1 MIMGNIGKTGLFLF
15 AVMLGVTTFRVPH
28 SRAQMESDTLPV
40 FSVRCDTAD
49 LDRLTGEFWHDISI
63 PATCTVMEQ
72 SYPCELSLR
81 GRSTRYLPK
90 KSWEIRFPDA
100 DNVLGAERINL
111 NAEYLDSTMLRNHL
125 SMRLYDF
132 LGISAPRTDYA
143 QLYINGVYHGLFLQ
157 VEEVDEVFFA
167 RRGREASS
175 LYKCPVFMNGMAPLV
190 FSGDYRAVWVQRI
203 GREHENTEL
212 ETLFSE
218 IAYLDSTDF
227 AEKIP
232 GVLDIENVLRYFAAA
247 VFLESY
253 DCFAKNM
260 YLFRDRQSG
269 QFSIVPW
276 DNDATFGN
284 DWAGKR
290 SAVST
295 RFFYGHALMNQLLFQ
310 RLMEFEP
317 WRQRFMLRLR
327 HVQQAGILFLRE
339 EIAAAG
345 TRIRD
350 AVQRDTSRICDVSA
364 FDQKVAALRAWLDQR
379 SAYLD
384 TVEGYRRPP
393 LRSVTCTNPW
403 PTAAEPDVRIEL
415 TLPGVSR
422 AWVHLAD
429 HVDFSGPADSI
440 AFHRV
445 ELFDDGRHD
454 DGAAGD
460 GRFAG
465 TVSTAAFSDGVIP
478 WTILTQ
484 RYEYPGNGLLSL
496 GAAPTHTY
504 ALVKREGGNGGADD
518 IRFGHVTR
526 GGAEQ
531 FIEIINAGVDTVD
544 LSWCRIRTG
553 SPARIFFI
561 PPGTIAP
568 PQSTLIVAT
577 DTLAAKQYYPG
588 EPVVG
593 ETAFPSTVGDSLWL
607 LSPVHT
613 PLYSTVCTDITE
625 LTISYPRIVINEIN
639 YHPHEDLD
647 AGDWVELFN
656 PTDSAVD
663 LTGWSVRD
671 EDDDHRWFFPEHA
684 LLPARDFLVVYSDSA
699 AFHARHPDVP
709 HAYGE
714 MPFGFSAA
722 GDAVRLHAS
731 DGSVIDSLQYD
742 DDAPWP
748 VRADG
753 HGATLALRDPGA
765 DNSDPRSWF
774 ASQPGGTPGRAN
786 TYSAPAVVI
795 SEINYHS
802 SEEHDAGDWIELY
815 NPSPRVVDLSNWY
828 VTDSDDD
835 DRYYFALNTKL
846 AAGAWLVVYEDSAAF
861 HSHYPGV
868 THSAGPMGFGLNG
881 EADIVR
887 LCAWNDDL
895 VDSVAYRDDVPWLFD
910 CDGFGSTME
919 LMDPAADNAGPAA
932 WQTSVGHGTAGEA
945 NSGGV
950 RWPHSHIPAFNIR
963 HPYPNPAAGSV
974 TLDLTFREE
983 SAVHVR
989 LYDAAGSEVLT
1000 RVIPRA
1006 DAGRHIFTIDTH
1018 TLSQGMYFCSVR
1030 SPGGEAALFRLLIF
1044 R

>member
-1 MIMGNIGKTGLFLF
+1 MIMGNIGKTGLFFVGLI
-15 AVMLGVTTFRVPH
+15 LGALSAAPRTCPAQHVDAPL
-28 SRAQMESDTLPV
+28 RA
-40 FSVRCDTAD
+40 FSVTCDSVD
-49 LDRLTGEFWHDISI
+49 LDRLTREFWLDISI

-132 LGISAPRTDYA
+132 LGIPSPRTDHA
-143 QLYINGVYHGLFLQ
+143 ELYINGAYRGLFLQ

-167 RRGREASS
+167 RRGRDVSS
-175 LYKCPVFMNGMAPLV
+175 LYKCPVSMNGMAPLV
-190 FSGDYRAVWVQRI
+190 FSGDYRAVWEQDI
-203 GREHENTEL
+203 GREHANTEL

-218 IAYLDSTDF
+218 IAYLDSAAF

-232 GVLDIENVLRYFAAA
+232 GVVDIENVLRYFAAA

-260 YLFRDRQSG
+260 YLLRDGRSG
-269 QFSIVPW
+269 TYSIIPW

-284 DWAGKR
+284 DWQGKR
-290 SAVST
+290 SEIST

-339 EIAAAG
+339 EIDAAVK
-345 TRIRD
+345 RIQE
-350 AVQRDTSRICDVSA
+350 AVRQDTSRICDGEE
-364 FDQKVAALRAWLDQR
+364 FDHKVASLRTWMDER

-384 TVEGYRRPP
+384 TMEGYRRPP
-393 LRSVTCTNPW
+393 LQSVSCSNPW
-403 PTAAEPDVRIEL
+403 PTAADPDVRFEL

-445 ELFDDGRHD
+445 ELFDDGRHG
-454 DGAAGD
+454 DGAADD

-496 GAAPTHTY
+496 STAPTHTY
-504 ALVKREGGNGGADD
+504 ALVKREGGNGGARD
-518 IRFGHVTR
+518 IRFGRVTQ
-526 GGAEQ
+526 GGTEQ
-531 FIEIINAGVDTVD
+531 FIELVNTGSESVD
-544 LSWCRIRTG
+544 LSYCRIRTG
-553 SPARIFFI
+553 APARILLI
-561 PPGTIAP
+561 PPGTIVP
-568 PQSTLIVAT
+568 PRSTLIVAT
-577 DTLAAKQYYPG
+577 DTLAAKLYYPD
-588 EPVVG
+588 ERVVG
-593 ETAFPSTVGDSLWL
+593 ETAFPCAVGDSLRL
-607 LSPVHT
+607 LSPVHA
-613 PLYSTVCTDITE
+613 PLHSTVCTDITN
-625 LTISYPRIVINEIN
+625 LGISYPPIVINEIN
-639 YHPHEDLD
+639 YHPHEDFD

-656 PTDSAVD
+656 PSDSAAD
-663 LTGWSVRD
+663 LTGWSIRD
-671 EDDDHRWFFPEHA
+671 EEDAHAWFFPPHTV
-684 LLPARDFLVVYSDSA
+684 LPARGFLVVYNDSA
-699 AFHARHPDVP
+699 AFHALHPDVP
-709 HAYGE
+709 LAYGE
-714 MPFGFSAA
+714 MTFGFSAA

-731 DGSVIDSLQYD
+731 DGAVIDSVRYD
-742 DDAPWP
+742 DEAPWP
-748 VRADG
+748 LRADG
-753 HGATLALRDPGA
+753 HAATLALRDPRI
-765 DNSDPRSWF
+765 DNSDPRSWS

-786 TYSAPAVVI
+786 AYSAPVVVI

-802 SEEHDAGDWIELY
+802 SDDHDTGDWIELY
-815 NPSPRVVDLSNWY
+815 NPSPRAVDLSNWY

-835 DRYYFALNTKL
+835 HRYYFDLNTKL
-846 AAGAWLVVYEDSAAF
+846 APGAWLVLHEDSAAF
-861 HSHYPGV
+861 HRHYPGV

-881 EADIVR
+881 EADMVR
-887 LCAWNDDL
+887 LFAWNDEL

-910 CDGFGSTME
+910 CDGFGASME
-919 LMDPAADNAGPAA
+919 LMDPSADNAGTAA
-932 WQTSVGHGTAGEA
+932 WQTSVGHGTPGEA
-945 NSGGV
+945 NSEGV
-950 RWPHSHIPAFNIR
+950 QWPHSHIPAFSVR
-963 HPYPNPAAGSV
+963 HPYPNPAAGSI
-974 TLDLTFREE
+974 TLDLTLREE

-989 LYDAAGSEVLT
+989 LYDAAGSEVLA
-1000 RVIPRA
+1000 RMIPGVA
-1006 DAGRHIFTIDTH
+1006 AGRHIFTIDTH
-1018 TLSQGMYFCSVR
+1018 SLSEGLYFCGVR
-1030 SPGGEAALFRLLIF
+1030 SRGGETALFRLLIF